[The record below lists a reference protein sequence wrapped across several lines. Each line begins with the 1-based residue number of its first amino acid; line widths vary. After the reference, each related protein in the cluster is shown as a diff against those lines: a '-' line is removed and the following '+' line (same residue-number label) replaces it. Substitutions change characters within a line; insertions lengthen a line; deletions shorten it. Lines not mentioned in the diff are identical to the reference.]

1 MTAPKPATPMRLA
14 IFQGYL
20 VATKHPDAIGIDAR
34 CLAKVEPNADASL
47 QAWADRANAYPR
59 LVEALR
65 RSVNM
70 FGASEKPGHQ
80 IAAEKFRAL
89 LRELGEA
96 E

>member
-1 MTAPKPATPMRLA
+1 MTAHKPATPMRLA

-59 LVEALR
+59 LVGFVKACAL
-65 RSVNM
+65 
-70 FGASEKPGHQ
+70 GADDYT
-80 IAAEKFRAL
+80 ARAL
-89 LRELGEA
+89 LRSLGEA